1 MKHLRWGVAAL
12 FCAGMFWAAVEAS
25 GQAPSA
31 TAGQRLPST
40 PVSIALGV
48 PASDSAAPEQWDD
61 GTFHTPV
68 VRVGQDY
75 TLRAGEAARDVRSV
89 LGDVTLEGQVERDA
103 VVILGSVQVR
113 ASAVVDGALV
123 VIGGSARIEP
133 GARVGRELV
142 VIGGSLEAPP
152 GFAPGGDFIAI
163 GTPAIGQ
170 ALQAFVPWLTRGLLW
185 GRPIVP
191 DLGWVWAVLGI
202 ALLVYLVVN
211 FLFDGPVGASADAI
225 LDRPLSVFF
234 LGLLVLILT
243 VPALAIL
250 AATVIGLAVVPFVVC
265 AFVVAGLIGKAGVAR
280 AIGRSLTGERLQGSM
295 LASLV
300 AFVLG
305 TAVLIVAY
313 MVPVLGLVTWAFT
326 SVLGVGAAAVML
338 RRRLRSEG
346 RGRQRAAAR
355 PTGIEPQAAGTT
367 DAPEAES
374 AAASFAGTRFQEPP
388 PSAGAA
394 FEEAPP
400 AVAPSSIGAPP
411 PLDPSTAAAR
421 AGLFPP
427 ATFLDRVAAF
437 ALDALLVALVVEL
450 MDFSRH
456 DGGFPLLLLAYHVAF
471 WAWKGTTLGGVVVGL
486 RVARLNGQG
495 LRFVDAL
502 VRGLSGVFSIAAFG
516 IGCFWMLQDP
526 ARQMWHDKIAGTHVV
541 KMPRELVLQDS

>member
-12 FCAGMFWAAVEAS
+12 FCTGMLWAGAEAS

-31 TAGQRLPST
+31 SNGRRTVST

-48 PASDSAAPEQWDD
+48 PASASAAPEQWDD
-61 GTFHTPV
+61 GNFHTPV
-68 VRVGQDY
+68 VRVGQNY
-75 TLRAGEAARDVRSV
+75 TLRAGETARDVRSV

-103 VVILGSVQVR
+103 VVVLGSVLVK

-123 VIGGSARIEP
+123 VIGGSATIEP

-142 VIGGSLEAPP
+142 VIGGSLEAPA
-152 GFAPGGDFIAI
+152 GFAPGGDFVAI

-191 DLGWVWAVLGI
+191 DLGWVWAVLGVL
-202 ALLVYLVVN
+202 LLVYLVVN
-211 FLFDGPVGASADAI
+211 FLFDGPVGTSADAV
-225 LDRPLSVFF
+225 LERPLSVFL

-295 LASLV
+295 LASLI

-355 PTGIEPQAAGTT
+355 STGAEPQAPAPAGV
-367 DAPEAES
+367 PEAAS
-374 AAASFAGTRFQEPP
+374 AASFAGTPFQEPP
-388 PSAGAA
+388 PSAGAP

-400 AVAPSSIGAPP
+400 AVELPPIGAPP
-411 PLDPSTAAAR
+411 PLEPAAATVG
-421 AGLFPP
+421 AGLFPT

-456 DGGFPLLLLAYHVAF
+456 DGAFPLLLLAYHVAF

-486 RVARLNGQG
+486 RVVRVNGQD
-495 LRFVDAL
+495 LRFADAL
-502 VRGLSGVFSIAAFG
+502 VRGLSGVFSIAALG

-526 ARQMWHDKIAGTHVV
+526 ARQMWHDKIAGTQVV

>member
-1 MKHLRWGVAAL
+1 
-12 FCAGMFWAAVEAS
+12 MFWTAGEAR
-25 GQAPSA
+25 GQAAAAAGSPRAA
-31 TAGQRLPST
+31 TT

-48 PASDSAAPEQWDD
+48 AASDSAAPGQWDD
-61 GTFHTPV
+61 DTFHTPV

-75 TLRAGEAARDVRSV
+75 TLRSGETARVVRSV

-103 VVILGSVQVR
+103 VVILGSVQVK

-123 VIGGSARIEP
+123 VIGGSATIEP

-142 VIGGSLEAPP
+142 VIGGSLEAPA

-163 GTPAIGQ
+163 GTPAMGQ

-202 ALLVYLVVN
+202 LLLAYLVIN
-211 FLFDGPVGASADAI
+211 FLFDGPVGASADAV
-225 LDRPLSVFF
+225 LERPLSVFF

-265 AFVVAGLIGKAGVAR
+265 ALVVAGLIGKAGVAR
-280 AIGRSLTGERLQGSM
+280 ALGRSLTGERLQGSM
-295 LASLV
+295 VASLV
-300 AFVLG
+300 AFALG
-305 TAVLIVAY
+305 AAVLVVAY

-326 SVLGVGAAAVML
+326 SVLGVGAAAVMI
-338 RRRLRSEG
+338 RRRMRSEG

-355 PTGIEPQAAGTT
+355 PTGIEPTVGA
-367 DAPEAES
+367 DAPEAAS
-374 AAASFAGTRFQEPP
+374 APSFARARFEEPP
-388 PSAGAA
+388 PAPSSASAL

-400 AVAPSSIGAPP
+400 PAVAPPPIGTPP
-411 PLDPSTAAAR
+411 PLEPSPGTGR
-421 AGLFPP
+421 AGLFPT

-437 ALDALLVALVVEL
+437 ALDCLLVALAVEL
-450 MDFSRH
+450 LDLSRYE
-456 DGGFPLLLLAYHVAF
+456 GAFPLLLVAYHIAF
-471 WAWKGTTLGGVVVGL
+471 WTWKGTTLGGVVVGL
-486 RVARLNGQG
+486 RVTRVNGQG
-495 LRFVDAL
+495 LRFADAL
-502 VRGLSGVFSIAAFG
+502 VRGLSGVFSIGAFG

-526 ARQMWHDKIAGTHVV
+526 ARQMWHDKIAGTQVV
-541 KMPRELVLQDS
+541 KMPRELVLQDG